1 MPRSSAL
8 VVCLLAFGS
17 ISFAQQR
24 QLGLGQTYE
33 RVYAAVPMTGQG
45 TWGDPRR
52 PMFAPVASQMKSG
65 DRSGVIA
72 FHYVL
77 SDDGKT
83 ALVEFVFQDRAALR
97 PVVSSLSVQPS
108 VKTFDRAKDSGAAI
122 EAAFKAFKK
131 DFDLSAFSVRVP

>member
-1 MPRSSAL
+1 M
-8 VVCLLAFGS
+8 
-17 ISFAQQR
+17 I
-24 QLGLGQTYE
+24 
-33 RVYAAVPMTGQG
+33 GQG
-45 TWGDPRR
+45 TWADPRR
-52 PMFAPVASQMKSG
+52 PLFAPVASQMRSG
-65 DRSGVIA
+65 ARGGVIA

-97 PVVSSLSVQPS
+97 SVVSSLAVQPA